1 MLAISSVNASPRIAE
16 HLRVGC
22 STGFMTS
29 SRGDW
34 PALVREAEA
43 ISTSAVELAALSES
57 ELPSLVRYLR
67 ERPSLPF
74 QYVSLHAP
82 SKGRSMEERDLI
94 ELLYRLSPR
103 VDAIVVH
110 PDTLIEVEAWGRL
123 GRRLVIENMDAR
135 KPVGQTADSLAE
147 YFDVLDE
154 ARLCFDVAHAWAVDP
169 TLQEGAEILDR
180 FGARLRQLHVS
191 SLDEGQ
197 HHVPLTAEH
206 ESLFGQ
212 LLDRCRDV
220 PWILEAPLR
229 QD

>member
-1 MLAISSVNASPRIAE
+1 
-16 HLRVGC
+16 
-22 STGFMTS
+22 MTS

-57 ELPSLVRYLR
+57 ELPSLVRYLA

-82 SKGRSMEERDLI
+82 SKGRSMEEHELI
-94 ELLYRLSPR
+94 EQLHRLSPR

-110 PDTLIEVEAWGRL
+110 PDTLVDVEAWGRL

-135 KPVGQTADSLAE
+135 KPIGQTADSLAE

-180 FGARLRQLHVS
+180 FGARLRQLHIS

-197 HHVPLTAEH
+197 HHVPLTADH

-229 QD
+229 RD

>member
-1 MLAISSVNASPRIAE
+1 
-16 HLRVGC
+16 
-22 STGFMTS
+22 
-29 SRGDW
+29 
-34 PALVREAEA
+34 
-43 ISTSAVELAALSES
+43 
-57 ELPSLVRYLR
+57 
-67 ERPSLPF
+67 
-74 QYVSLHAP
+74 
-82 SKGRSMEERDLI
+82 MEEHELI
-94 ELLYRLSPR
+94 ELLHRLSPR

-123 GRRLVIENMDAR
+123 GRRLVIENMDPR
-135 KPVGQTADSLAE
+135 KPLGQTADSLAE

-154 ARLCFDVAHAWAVDP
+154 ARLCFDIAHAWAVDP
-169 TLQEGAEILDR
+169 TLHEGAEILDR
-180 FGARLRQLHVS
+180 FGARLRQLHIS

-197 HHVPLTAEH
+197 HHVPLTADH